1 VPAGRLILPLT
12 LSGLLPFLL
21 YVHESVGGRGL
32 TLTRTIPKHL
42 DCGLDPFG
50 AGDLPPGLEAF
61 LRGDNAR
68 LMQRNLYG
76 LQDLLLGDA
85 EL

>member
-1 VPAGRLILPLT
+1 MLPLT

-21 YVHESVGGRGL
+21 YMHESDGGRRM
-32 TLTRTIPKHL
+32 TLTRTILEHL

-61 LRGDNAR
+61 LKGDNVR
-68 LMQRNLYG
+68 LRQSNLYG

-85 EL
+85 EV